1 MSSAFLSDGY
11 FGEELG
17 FNKAINYW
25 NTAPVTDMGSIFYRD
40 RVFHQPINDW
50 NVASV
55 ANMDEMFVGASDF
68 NQPLD
73 DVLLN
78 Y

>member
-1 MSSAFLSDGY
+1 M
-11 FGEELG
+11 
-17 FNKAINYW
+17 
-25 NTAPVTDMGSIFYRD
+25 TDMGSIFYRD

-73 DVLLN
+73 DVLSMQLILIN
-78 Y
+78 HWMIGMRQV